1 MIRREFITLVAG
13 AMVEWPFASI
23 AQEAG
28 RIYRFGILEPFAD
41 TPVSCDV
48 STNYDAAA
56 SLKAKTSQSM
66 EKDAPVPRA
75 VERAGHINC
84 RPVLG
89 GLHHQYV
96 RI

>member
-41 TPVSCDV
+41 TPVIA
-48 STNYDAAA
+48 TYRR
-56 SLKAKTSQSM
+56 TT
-66 EKDAPVPRA
+66 PPR
-75 VERAGHINC
+75 
-84 RPVLG
+84 
-89 GLHHQYV
+89 LH
-96 RI
+96 